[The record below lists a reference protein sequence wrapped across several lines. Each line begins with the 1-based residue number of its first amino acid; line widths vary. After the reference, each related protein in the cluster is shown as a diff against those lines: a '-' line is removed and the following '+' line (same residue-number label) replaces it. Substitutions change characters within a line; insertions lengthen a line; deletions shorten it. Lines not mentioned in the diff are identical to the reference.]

1 MTEGRAPGWREVLL
15 VTAGVVAFVFALAG
29 LTALLPPGG
38 QDVVFRTPLAIVV
51 LVAGTAIVLIGIA
64 RRPRGG

>member
-1 MTEGRAPGWREVLL
+1 MTEGRAPGWREVIL
-15 VTAGVVAFVFALAG
+15 VTVGVVAFVFGLVG

-51 LVAGTAIVLIGIA
+51 LVAGTAIVLIGVA